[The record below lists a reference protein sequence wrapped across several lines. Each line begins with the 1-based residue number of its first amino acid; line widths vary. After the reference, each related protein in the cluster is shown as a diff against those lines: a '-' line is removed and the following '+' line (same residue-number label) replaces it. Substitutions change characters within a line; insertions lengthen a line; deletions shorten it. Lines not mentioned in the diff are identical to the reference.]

1 MQSRSISSANAL
13 ISSCARLQHLL
24 LKKCINSLAF
34 IVTIIFVSQALEAN
48 ETFFKDFTASKTHN
62 YQYRLFAQTENEMV
76 AYDREE
82 ATKAVQC
89 IGIGIRSHGTIQYGL
104 SVTTPS
110 YRLTDDKQ
118 ALIKEAL
125 SRAKS
130 HMERGLA

>member
-1 MQSRSISSANAL
+1 MYKRQG
-13 ISSCARLQHLL
+13 
-24 LKKCINSLAF
+24 F
-34 IVTIIFVSQALEAN
+34 
-48 ETFFKDFTASKTHN
+48 
-62 YQYRLFAQTENEMV
+62 

-82 ATKAVQC
+82 ATKAIQC
-89 IGIGIRSHGTIQYGL
+89 IGIGIHIHGTIQYGL

>member
-1 MQSRSISSANAL
+1 MDEEKVRAMLHEPLERPTDATVRTADEFIAQ
-13 ISSCARLQHLL
+13 
-24 LKKCINSLAF
+24 LAE
-34 IVTIIFVSQALEAN
+34 VRN
-48 ETFFKDFTASKTHN
+48 EGF
-62 YQYRLFAQTENEMV
+62 

-110 YRLTDDKQ
+110 YRLTEDKQ

-125 SRAKS
+125 SRAKR
-130 HMERGLA
+130 HMERVLA